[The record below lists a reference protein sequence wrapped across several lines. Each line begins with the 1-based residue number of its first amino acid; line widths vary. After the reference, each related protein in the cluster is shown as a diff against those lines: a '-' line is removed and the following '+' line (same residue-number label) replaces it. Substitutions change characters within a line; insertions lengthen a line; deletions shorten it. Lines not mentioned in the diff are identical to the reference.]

1 MRCKGQHHADDEI
14 DTGTGAR
21 EHGAHCKSTNEAL
34 IGRISVARRAGERC
48 CDGPALVGFG
58 ARQPGW
64 LEQRAKRMTCQR
76 AAYSALLEYRPVQ
89 LPCRWCCR
97 LAIESAGCW
106 KSGFRL
112 CMFAC
117 AGFYYAE
124 VEEMAYRRTARCPL
138 DKISQM
144 RGGSAFEKEI
154 AACRQVEADRSR
166 AELAVPDMATKT
178 IG

>member
-1 MRCKGQHHADDEI
+1 M
-14 DTGTGAR
+14 
-21 EHGAHCKSTNEAL
+21 
-34 IGRISVARRAGERC
+34 RISDWSSDVC
-48 CDGPALVGFG
+48 SSDL
-58 ARQPGW
+58 
-64 LEQRAKRMTCQR
+64 

>member
-1 MRCKGQHHADDEI
+1 MIRRPPRSTRT
-14 DTGTGAR
+14 DTLFPYTTLFR
-21 EHGAHCKSTNEAL
+21 S
-34 IGRISVARRAGERC
+34 
-48 CDGPALVGFG
+48 LVGFG

-138 DKISQM
+138 AKISQM
-144 RGGSAFEKEI
+144 RGGSAF
-154 AACRQVEADRSR
+154 A
-166 AELAVPDMATKT
+166 